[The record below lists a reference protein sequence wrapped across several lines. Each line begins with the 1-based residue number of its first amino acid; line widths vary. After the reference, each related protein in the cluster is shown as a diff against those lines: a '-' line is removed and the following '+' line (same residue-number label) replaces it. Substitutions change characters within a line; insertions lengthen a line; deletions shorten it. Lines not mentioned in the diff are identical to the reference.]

1 MNLTFV
7 DVLGNLLSGCCL
19 FNCHNVCLLLL
30 GSAYSTLGT
39 LASTSV
45 LLGALTSNGQTFTM
59 SYSAVAADFG
69 KTLDVKSD
77 FTMQI
82 TLGLNIVLYITSDCV
97 NLIFGKI
104 FNSDIRINSGC
115 L

>member
-1 MNLTFV
+1 MPPTSCN
-7 DVLGNLLSGCCL
+7 GL
-19 FNCHNVCLLLL
+19 F
-30 GSAYSTLGT
+30 GA
-39 LASTSV
+39 LAGACI
-45 LLGALTSNGQTFTM
+45 LLGALTANGQTFTM